1 MFPGDYE
8 PNPLTRLLARQ
19 RAAGT
24 PLIDLTE
31 SNPAVHGLS
40 PDPLCL
46 APATASGLR
55 RYRPEPR
62 GAPAAREAVAGYYRE
77 RGISTLAERVVLT
90 ASTSE
95 AYGWLLKLL
104 CEPGDRVLA
113 PAPGYLFDAEQ
124 PAVALSLLTAPEEFA
139 AGIACLVAALQDQ
152 HPGAAV

>member
-8 PNPLTRLLARQ
+8 PNALTRLLARQ

-77 RGISTLAERVVLT
+77 RGISTL
-90 ASTSE
+90 
-95 AYGWLLKLL
+95 
-104 CEPGDRVLA
+104 
-113 PAPGYLFDAEQ
+113 
-124 PAVALSLLTAPEEFA
+124 TAPEEFA
-139 AGIACLVAALQDQ
+139 AGIARLVAALQDQ